1 MGSEGYL
8 VEAQVV
14 LDGVGG
20 VEDGPVGAEDQD
32 KAIESLERREDKHNN
47 STVIVIRWNAW
58 IAILTSIHLNTLMH
72 L

>member
-1 MGSEGYL
+1 M
-8 VEAQVV
+8 EAQVV

-47 STVIVIRWNAW
+47 STVIVIR
-58 IAILTSIHLNTLMH
+58 
-72 L
+72 